1 MSSMCRA
8 DSGRAIEAPGAILG
22 WIEVFAATAT
32 VTPSFD
38 SPRNIERINYDLI
51 LTDCPSGGRLWAKFG
66 LGPDPAPRSSAP
78 FLAARPLHRDAG
90 SQTSDVR
97 GGQSALSVPYG

>member
-8 DSGRAIEAPGAILG
+8 HSGRAIEAPGAILG

-66 LGPDPAPRSSAP
+66 LAPAPAPRSSAP
-78 FLAARPLHRDAG
+78 FLPPLPLPPDAG
-90 SQTSDVR
+90 SHTSHAPR
-97 GGQSALSVPYG
+97 A